1 MSHGGARPGAG
12 RKKGSRSKLTQAQT
26 AKLHRVAGSGEL
38 PLEIMVERMRE
49 LWHADDK
56 DAAVAIAEKC
66 APYFHPRLAAIDHK
80 GHMSVA
86 VTQED
91 MIATLETVAA
101 SVTTTTTATDADEH
115 GIPH

>member
-1 MSHGGARPGAG
+1 MNR
-12 RKKGSRSKLTQAQT
+12 LTEAQT
-26 AKLHRVAGSGEL
+26 RKVHQTAGKGEL

-49 LWHADDK
+49 LWAGGEK
-56 DAAVAIAEKC
+56 DEAVAIAEKC

-91 MIATLETVAA
+91 MISTLETVAA
-101 SVTTTTTATDADEH
+101 SVTTTTAIDADEH
-115 GIPH
+115 GVPN